1 MRPNPIRLLICAA
14 ALAASLSTHV
24 SAQESRTAPL
34 PPPPATT
41 PASAASSAS
50 SLSASAKRIY
60 DQSRLQLLQVRTLL
74 KGQDS
79 QSSVGSGFIVSDKG
93 LLITNY
99 HVVSQYALEP
109 ERYRLRFATTDGLEG
124 PLELLDIDVRHDL
137 ALLRLPA
144 NSPANRGALHF
155 RSPEQPLTKGERIY
169 SMGNPR
175 DVTFAVVEGNFN
187 GLVERAFDPLI
198 YYAGSINPGM
208 SGGPVLDDEGL
219 VVGINVSA
227 MVFAEQMSFLVPGQ
241 DAAALL
247 KRSGNKTQALP
258 TPAWPTLTQQVL
270 AYQDD
275 LTKRFLAQPWR
286 DGGHERYRLP
296 MPQEQFM
303 RCWGGNTA
311 SEAKGVKTEST
322 RCRMEHNLFIR
333 DSLRLGYLDFEQY
346 RMDGQ
351 NVGTWRFAQAY
362 SRRFA
367 MNSNMVPGKERTAPQ
382 CKESF
387 VDSHGI
393 PLRSVVCMNAYKKLK
408 GLYDLSILVATVDHD
423 QQGVQGQF
431 EANGVSFD
439 NALKLSTHYLEGF
452 GWKRAH

>member
-1 MRPNPIRLLICAA
+1 MQPTLSRLLIGFSVSVLANFLS
-14 ALAASLSTHV
+14 LAAS
-24 SAQESRTAPL
+24 AQEPGTP
-34 PPPPATT
+34 
-41 PASAASSAS
+41 PASAASAPAHD
-50 SLSASAKRIY
+50 SLSASAKKIY
-60 DQSRLQLLQVRTLL
+60 EQSRQQLLQVRTLL

-79 QSSVGSGFIVSDKG
+79 QSSVGSGFLVDGRG

-99 HVVSQYALEP
+99 HVISQFALEP
-109 ERYRLRFATTDGLEG
+109 DRYRLRFSTTDGLEG

-137 ALLRLPA
+137 ALLRLPD
-144 NSPANRGALHF
+144 NSPANRGALRF
-155 RSPEQPLTKGERIY
+155 RPVNMPLTKGERIY

-187 GLVERAFDPLI
+187 GLVERSFDPLI

-208 SGGPVLDDEGL
+208 SGGPVVDDDGL

-227 MVFAEQMSFLVPGQ
+227 MIFAEQMSFLVPGANAQ
-241 DAAALL
+241 ALL
-247 KRSGNKTQALP
+247 QRSGNKKQPLT
-258 TPAWPTLTQQVL
+258 TPVWPTITQQVT
-270 AYQDD
+270 AYQND
-275 LTKRFLAQPWR
+275 LTQRFLAQAWR
-286 DGGHERYRLP
+286 DGGHERYKLP

-311 SEAKGVKTEST
+311 TEAKGIKTEST

-333 DSLRLGYLDFEQY
+333 DSLRVGYLDFEQY

-351 NVGTWRFAQAY
+351 SVGPLRFAQAY
-362 SRRFA
+362 SRRFG
-367 MNSNMVPGKERTAPQ
+367 MNSTMNPGKERTSAQ

-387 VDSHGI
+387 VDSQGVA
-393 PLRSVVCMNAYKKLK
+393 LRSVVCMNAYKKLK
-408 GLYDLSILVATVDHD
+408 GLYDLNILVATVDHD

-431 EANGVSFD
+431 EANGISFD
-439 NALKLSTHYLEGF
+439 NAMKLTAHYLEGF

>member
-1 MRPNPIRLLICAA
+1 MRFPPIRLLICAWALTACSALTARAQDA
-14 ALAASLSTHV
+14 APSRPPVPAAGAS
-24 SAQESRTAPL
+24 APL
-34 PPPPATT
+34 NTV
-41 PASAASSAS
+41 

-79 QSSVGSGFIVSDKG
+79 QSSVGSGFIVSEGG

-144 NSPANRGALHF
+144 NSPANRGALKF
-155 RSPEQPLTKGERIY
+155 RPAEQPLTKGERIY

-208 SGGPVLDDEGL
+208 SGGPVLDDEGR

-227 MVFAEQMSFLVPGQ
+227 MVFAEQMSFLVPGG

-247 KRSGNKTQALP
+247 KRSGNRTQALA
-258 TPAWPTLTQQVL
+258 TPAWPTITQQVL

-275 LTKRFLAQPWR
+275 LTRRFLAQPWR
-286 DGGHERYRLP
+286 DGGHERYLLP

-303 RCWGGNTA
+303 RCWGGNTS

-351 NVGTWRFAQAY
+351 NVGTWRFSQAY

-367 MNSNMVPGKERTAPQ
+367 MNTNMMPGKERTAPQ

-387 VDSHGI
+387 VDSRGL
-393 PLRSVVCMNAYKKLK
+393 PLRAVVCMNAYKKLK
-408 GLYDLSILVATVDHD
+408 GVFDLSILVATVDHD

-439 NALKLSTHYLEGF
+439 NALKLTTHYLEGF

>member
-1 MRPNPIRLLICAA
+1 MQPTPSWLLIGFFV
-14 ALAASLSTHV
+14 LANFLPLTTFAQEQIASL
-24 SAQESRTAPL
+24 
-34 PPPPATT
+34 
-41 PASAASSAS
+41 ASAASAPSHN
-50 SLSASAKRIY
+50 SLSASAKKIY
-60 DQSRLQLLQVRTLL
+60 EQSRLQLLQVRTLL

-79 QSSVGSGFIVSDKG
+79 QSSVGSGFIVDEKG

-99 HVVSQYALEP
+99 HVISQFALEP
-109 ERYRLRFATTDGLEG
+109 DRYRLRFSTTDGLEG
-124 PLELLDIDVRHDL
+124 PLELVDIDIRHDL
-137 ALLRLPA
+137 ALLRLPS
-144 NSPANRGALHF
+144 NSPANRGSLRF
-155 RSPEQPLTKGERIY
+155 RPTNTPLTKGERIY

-187 GLVERAFDPLI
+187 GLVERSFDPLI

-208 SGGPVLDDEGL
+208 SGGPVVDDDGR

-227 MVFAEQMSFLVPGQ
+227 MIFAEQMSFLVP
-241 DAAALL
+241 AANAQALL
-247 KRSGNKTQALP
+247 QRSGQKKQTLS
-258 TPAWPTLTQQVL
+258 TPVWPTITQQVL
-270 AYQDD
+270 AYQND
-275 LTKRFLAQPWR
+275 LTQRFLAQSWR
-286 DGGHERYRLP
+286 DGGHERYQLP

-311 SEAKGVKTEST
+311 SETKGIKTEST

-333 DSLRLGYLDFEQY
+333 DSLRVGYLDFEQY

-351 NVGTWRFAQAY
+351 SVGPWRFSQAY
-362 SRRFA
+362 SRRFGMNAA
-367 MNSNMVPGKERTAPQ
+367 MNPGKERTSAQ

-387 VDSHGI
+387 VDSHGVA
-393 PLRSVVCMNAYKKLK
+393 LRSVVCMNAYKKLK
-408 GLYDLSILVATVDHD
+408 GLYDLNILVATVDHD

-439 NALKLSTHYLEGF
+439 NAMKLTAHYLEGF

>member
-1 MRPNPIRLLICAA
+1 MHHTRFRLLISSLL
-14 ALAASLSTHV
+14 LAAGLNTAHALSPP
-24 SAQESRTAPL
+24 SAAQPT
-34 PPPPATT
+34 
-41 PASAASSAS
+41 ASAPSPAGPPSG

-60 DQSRLQLLQVRTLL
+60 EQSRLQLLQIRTLL

-79 QSSVGSGFIVSDKG
+79 QSSVGSGFIVRDDG
-93 LLITNY
+93 LVITNY

-124 PLELLDIDVRHDL
+124 PIDLIDIDVRHDL

-144 NSPANRGALHF
+144 NSPARRGALHF
-155 RSPEQPLTKGERIY
+155 RPSDQPLTKGERIY

-187 GLVERAFDPLI
+187 GLVERSFDPLI

-208 SGGPVLDDEGL
+208 SGGPVLDDQGR

-227 MVFAEQMSFLVPGQ
+227 MIFAEQMSFLVPGQ
-241 DAAALL
+241 DAEALL
-247 KRSGNKTQALP
+247 RRSGQKTQVLP
-258 TPAWPTLTQQVL
+258 TPAWPTITQQLL

-275 LTKRFLAQPWR
+275 LTHAFLAQPWR
-286 DGGHERYRLP
+286 DGGHEHYRLP
-296 MPQEQFM
+296 MPAEQFM

-311 SEAKGVKTEST
+311 SDTKGIKTEST
-322 RCRMEHNLFIR
+322 RCRMEHNVFVR
-333 DSLRLGYLDFEQY
+333 DSLQLGYLDFEQL

-351 NVGTWRFAQAY
+351 NVGPLRFSQAY

-367 MNSNMVPGKERTAPQ
+367 MSAGMIGGKERTAPQ

-387 VDSHGI
+387 IEHDHL
-393 PLRSVVCMNAYKKLK
+393 PLRAVVCMSAYKKLK
-408 GLYDLSILVATVDHD
+408 GLYDLSVLVATVN
-423 QQGVQGQF
+423 QSERGAQGQF
-431 EANGVSFD
+431 EASGVSFD
-439 NALKLSTHYLEGF
+439 NAMKLTTHYLEGF
-452 GWKRAH
+452 GWKSAP

>member
-1 MRPNPIRLLICAA
+1 MQPMLSRLLIGLFV
-14 ALAASLSTHV
+14 LANFLPLTT
-24 SAQESRTAPL
+24 SAQDRSDST
-34 PPPPATT
+34 
-41 PASAASSAS
+41 ASAASAPSHE
-50 SLSASAKRIY
+50 SLSASAKKIY
-60 DQSRLQLLQVRTLL
+60 EQSRLQLLQVRTLL

-79 QSSVGSGFIVSDKG
+79 QSSVGSGFIVDDKG

-99 HVVSQYALEP
+99 HVISQFALEP
-109 ERYRLRFATTDGLEG
+109 DRYRLRFSTTDGLEG
-124 PLELLDIDVRHDL
+124 PLELMDIDIRHDL
-137 ALLRLPA
+137 ALLRLPT
-144 NSPANRGALHF
+144 NSPANRGALRF
-155 RSPEQPLTKGERIY
+155 RPVSTPLTKGERIY

-187 GLVERAFDPLI
+187 GLVERSFDPLI

-208 SGGPVLDDEGL
+208 SGGPVVDDDGR

-227 MVFAEQMSFLVPGQ
+227 MIFAEQMSFLVP
-241 DAAALL
+241 AANAQALL
-247 KRSGNKTQALP
+247 QRSGQKQQALP
-258 TPAWPTLTQQVL
+258 TPVWSTITQQVQ
-270 AYQDD
+270 AYQND
-275 LTKRFLAQPWR
+275 LTQRFLTQSWR
-286 DGGHERYRLP
+286 DGGHERYKLP

-311 SEAKGVKTEST
+311 SETKGIKTEST

-351 NVGTWRFAQAY
+351 SVGPLRFSQAY
-362 SRRFA
+362 SRRFGMNAA
-367 MNSNMVPGKERTAPQ
+367 MNQGKERTSAQ

-387 VDSHGI
+387 VDSHGVA
-393 PLRSVVCMNAYKKLK
+393 LRSVVCMNAYKKLK
-408 GLYDLSILVATVDHD
+408 GLYDLNILVATVDHD

-431 EANGVSFD
+431 EANGISFD
-439 NALKLSTHYLEGF
+439 NAMKLTAHYLEGF

>member
-1 MRPNPIRLLICAA
+1 MRAPFTRLLTAGLAA
-14 ALAASLSTHV
+14 AGISLS
-24 SAQESRTAPL
+24 SAAAAQAPQTGHMA
-34 PPPPATT
+34 PPPA
-41 PASAASSAS
+41 AAASTPTPP

-79 QSSVGSGFIVSDKG
+79 QASVGSGFLVDESG

-124 PLELLDIDVRHDL
+124 PVELIDIDVRHDL
-137 ALLRLPA
+137 ALLKLPA
-144 NSPANRGALHF
+144 KHPAIRGALPF
-155 RSPEQPLTKGERIY
+155 RPASEPLTKGERIF

-187 GLVERAFDPLI
+187 GLVERSFDPLI

-208 SGGPVLDDEGL
+208 SGGPVLDDEGR

-227 MVFAEQMSFLVPGQ
+227 MVFAEQISFLVPGG
-241 DAAALL
+241 DAQALL
-247 KRSGNKTQALP
+247 ERSRTKTKPLA
-258 TPAWPTLTQQVL
+258 TPVWPTITQQAL
-270 AYQDD
+270 AYQDE
-275 LTKRFLAQPWR
+275 LTRRFLAQPWR

-311 SEAKGVKTEST
+311 SEAKGIRTEST

-346 RMDGQ
+346 RMDGKQ
-351 NVGTWRFAQAY
+351 IGPLRFSRLY
-362 SRRFA
+362 SQRFGA
-367 MNSNMVPGKERTAPQ
+367 NANMNTGKERTAPQ

-387 VDSHGI
+387 VDSHGL
-393 PLRSVVCMNAYKKLK
+393 PVRAVVCMNAYKKLK
-408 GLYDLSILVATVDHD
+408 GLYDLTVLAATVDD
-423 QQGVQGQF
+423 DRQGVQGQF
-431 EANGVSFD
+431 EANGVSFG
-439 NALKLSTHYLEGF
+439 NAMKLTAHYLEGF

>member
-1 MRPNPIRLLICAA
+1 MRASYTRLLNAGLAA
-14 ALAASLSTHV
+14 AGLLLSSGAMAQGPHDGHHAPAPANAAS
-24 SAQESRTAPL
+24 
-34 PPPPATT
+34 T
-41 PASAASSAS
+41 PAPP

-79 QSSVGSGFIVSDKG
+79 QASVGSGFLVDESG

-124 PLELLDIDVRHDL
+124 PVELIDIDVRHDL

-144 NSPANRGALHF
+144 KHPAIRGALPF
-155 RSPEQPLTKGERIY
+155 RPASQPLTKGERIF

-187 GLVERAFDPLI
+187 GLVERSFDPLI

-208 SGGPVLDDEGL
+208 SGGPVLDDEGR

-227 MVFAEQMSFLVPGQ
+227 MVFAEQISFLVPGS
-241 DAAALL
+241 DAQALL
-247 KRSGNKTQALP
+247 ERSRTKTHPLA
-258 TPAWPTLTQQVL
+258 TPVWPTITQQVL
-270 AYQDD
+270 AYQDE
-275 LTKRFLAQPWR
+275 LTRRFLAQPWR
-286 DGGHERYRLP
+286 DGGHEHYRLP

-311 SEAKGVKTEST
+311 SEAKGIRTEST

-346 RMDGQ
+346 RMDGKQ
-351 NVGTWRFAQAY
+351 IGPLRFSRLY
-362 SRRFA
+362 SQRFGA
-367 MNSNMVPGKERTAPQ
+367 NASMNTGKERTAPQ

-387 VDSHGI
+387 VDSHGL
-393 PLRSVVCMNAYKKLK
+393 PVRAVVCMNAYKKLK
-408 GLYDLSILVATVDHD
+408 GLYDLTVMAATVDD
-423 QQGVQGQF
+423 ERQGVQGQF
-431 EANGVSFD
+431 EANGVSFG
-439 NALKLSTHYLEGF
+439 NAMKLTAHYLEGF